1 MLQGVR
7 KGSKSMNGSEIE
19 GLLSLIENST
29 MEHREQL
36 LAFIEKNR
44 VQILADL
51 QANGKAEVAIPGGDT
66 IVLTKTAA

>member
-1 MLQGVR
+1 
-7 KGSKSMNGSEIE
+7 MNGSEIE
-19 GLLSLIENST
+19 RLLSLIENST

-36 LAFIEKNR
+36 LAYIEKNK

-51 QANGKAEVAIPGGDT
+51 QANGKAEVPIPGGDR